1 MSKLKPAYLF
11 YAIAIIAFVFFIIEG
26 YKLLTP
32 IHPDEEQDYFQ
43 ISYLG
48 FVIIFNLSIAL
59 VYTHY
64 SRIQKPLSNP
74 LGYLHF
80 FITLIGLY
88 CSFLTFG
95 LIYFYFI
102 WLNVGELVS
111 ATDILKANSKLALI
125 MIYTG
130 PFILLISILILTIA
144 VFRARKKARLVTN

>member
-1 MSKLKPAYLF
+1 MRKFKPSYLF
-11 YAIAIIAFVFFIIEG
+11 YAISLIAFVFFIKEG

-43 ISYLG
+43 FSYLG
-48 FVIIFNLSIAL
+48 FVIIFNLSIAI

-88 CSFLTFG
+88 CSFLTYG

-102 WLNVGELVS
+102 WLNVGEFVS
-111 ATDILKANSKLALI
+111 ATNLIQSNSKLPFI
-125 MIYTG
+125 MIYAG
-130 PFILLISILILTIA
+130 PFILLISILILIIA
-144 VFRARKKARLVTN
+144 VFRARKKARLLGN